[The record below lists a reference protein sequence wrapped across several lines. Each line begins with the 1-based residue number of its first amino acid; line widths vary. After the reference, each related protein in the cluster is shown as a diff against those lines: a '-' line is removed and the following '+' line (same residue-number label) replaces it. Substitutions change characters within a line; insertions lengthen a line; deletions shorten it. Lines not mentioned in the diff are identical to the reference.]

1 MPRNALIVVT
11 SRNRLG
17 ETGRPTGFYFDEMAA
32 PYWALMDAGYA
43 VDIASIKGG
52 SAPYDPGSYGETG
65 KRPAAVQRFIDDA
78 ASMEKLAA
86 TRPVASINARDYAA
100 VFLPGGHGTMWD
112 FTDRELAE
120 LVGGMW
126 DLGAVVG
133 AVCHGP
139 AALVHAKR
147 ADGQPLVGVARQQL
161 YRCRGGRGLSERCR
175 AVSARN

>member
-126 DLGAVVG
+126 DLGALGMHQRGRTV
-133 AVCHGP
+133 AN
-139 AALVHAKR
+139 R